1 MYRAIPSAN
10 KILTNKWQDFDHAIH
25 MKNLQKIRGTVDM
38 REPPKFKHLKKKM
51 KKT

>member
-10 KILTNKWQDFDHAIH
+10 KILSSKWQNKQQSIH
-25 MKNLQKIRGTVDM
+25 MKNLQQIKGTVDM
-38 REPPKFKHLKKKM
+38 KEPPKFQHLKKKM